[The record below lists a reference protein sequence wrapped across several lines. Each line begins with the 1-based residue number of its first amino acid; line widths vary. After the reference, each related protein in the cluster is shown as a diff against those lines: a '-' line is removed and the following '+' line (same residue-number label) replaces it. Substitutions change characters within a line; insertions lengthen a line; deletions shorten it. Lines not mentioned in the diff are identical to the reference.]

1 MAGLSLAAL
10 RHRDFAF
17 YVTSSFLWTIAMQVQ
32 TIALAWLVYDVTGST
47 LKLGRVY
54 FVEFLPTVLL
64 ALPSGHWADRYDRR
78 RIILVGVAFE
88 DVED

>member
-10 RHRDFAF
+10 RHRDFAY

-32 TIALAWLVYDVTGST
+32 ATALAWLVYDLTASAFM
-47 LKLGRVY
+47 LGLVY

-64 ALPSGHWADRYDRR
+64 ASATGRTAMTA
-78 RIILVGVAFE
+78 GAS
-88 DVED
+88 